1 MLKSN
6 LKVLLAER
14 DLKITQ
20 VSFDTGISRTTLT
33 SLISGYAK
41 GIQFETMNT
50 LCNYLKITPN
60 DLFLYVSCEVKIE
73 PINHFYFK
81 TGSPNNYLDFS
92 ITITKDRKENSFW
105 FTGYLYNL
113 EEKFDIEI
121 NAYDY
126 VEKLETDEKELE
138 SIKSCLKE
146 LPIQFFKD
154 VEDKVK
160 ELLLSELEHSTFY
173 EEINKDKEDEDK
185 IKEEDVTINI
195 EWTFLNN

>member
-113 EEKFDIEI
+113 EEKSIL
-121 NAYDY
+121 
-126 VEKLETDEKELE
+126 KLMLMTM
-138 SIKSCLKE
+138 LKN
-146 LPIQFFKD
+146 LKLMR
-154 VEDKVK
+154 K
-160 ELLLSELEHSTFY
+160 
-173 EEINKDKEDEDK
+173 N
-185 IKEEDVTINI
+185 
-195 EWTFLNN
+195 